1 MVKNYILAT
10 LMLFLLLFVL
20 QKVYIFRQIKMKPIF
35 TQKCRRTKI
44 KRNFK
49 KDPIVVVVPDLP
61 SDEMYN
67 FHLRFSQDYVEENNL
82 NSNCDVKCLYTNK
95 INNETLY
102 RADGKWN

>member
-10 LMLFLLLFVL
+10 IIVFLLLFVL
-20 QKVYIFRQIKMKPIF
+20 QKVYIFRQIKMKPNF
-35 TQKCRRTKI
+35 TQKCRNTKI

-61 SDEMYN
+61 SSD
-67 FHLRFSQDYVEENNL
+67 FHLRFSQEYVEENNL

-102 RADGKWN
+102 RADGKKEN